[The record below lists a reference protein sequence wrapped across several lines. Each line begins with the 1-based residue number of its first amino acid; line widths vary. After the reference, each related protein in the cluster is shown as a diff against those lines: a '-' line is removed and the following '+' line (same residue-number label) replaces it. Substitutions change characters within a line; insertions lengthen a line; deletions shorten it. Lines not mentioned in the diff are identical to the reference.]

1 MEPVGL
7 GPEGGPAKK
16 RNDERSHRARR
27 RRQDTAA
34 VAGRERRR
42 RGSEGREAEA
52 DAEEGRRSGEVREV
66 HDVGRRLL
74 PPLQRVLVQVVAR
87 LVRRPVQ
94 VIVER
99 HEQRVVAAEMCVVQR
114 VEPANIYI

>member
-1 MEPVGL
+1 
-7 GPEGGPAKK
+7 
-16 RNDERSHRARR
+16 
-27 RRQDTAA
+27 
-34 VAGRERRR
+34 
-42 RGSEGREAEA
+42 
-52 DAEEGRRSGEVREV
+52 
-66 HDVGRRLL
+66 
-74 PPLQRVLVQVVAR
+74 VLVQVVAR